1 MEGCWNGVYFC
12 SVRPFSHSGNFSPNT
27 NKQAVVSGDPGL
39 FKNTNFLKIRNR
51 KRTLSCIT
59 KLCPPCFFP
68 SPTHMLM
75 YVHDGL
81 CSLTSRYFSLFILR
95 HTPPPAVVALGS
107 LKLQATATSRRTVPC
122 SCPGHSGCFQLA
134 PCIVLQRS
142 IVCTAPNFNLH

>member
-1 MEGCWNGVYFC
+1 MEFI
-12 SVRPFSHSGNFSPNT
+12 SALSARSPT
-27 NKQAVVSGDPGL
+27 LATLVQTQINKQLCRVILASSKIL
-39 FKNTNFLKIRNR
+39 IFKKIRNR
-51 KRTLSCIT
+51 KRTLSYIM

-75 YVHDGL
+75 YVHNGL

-107 LKLQATATSRRTVPC
+107 LKLQATATSRCTVPC

-134 PCIVLQRS
+134 PCIMLQRS